1 MKMAKSHPSKNSQDY
16 NNRMQ
21 TIVSPFEYSP
31 DEYNIVAMPSGEAL
45 EKIIQLQ
52 NILGDA
58 IWLMQPS
65 CLHIT
70 VMEIICHTDYGDK
83 SRRELFEQWRLQ
95 CDDIVREVLAEQPQ
109 LTLHFSELIVSPG
122 AIIIKTAESQQ
133 LNDIRAKLLSRTKL
147 PDGTKIPPDITHC
160 SIARYGKSID
170 LEQAQY
176 ATRELSIDLGL
187 PVKQFKL
194 MNDLVPPDFNPNCV
208 ETYELKA

>member
-1 MKMAKSHPSKNSQDY
+1 
-16 NNRMQ
+16 MQ

-31 DEYNIVAMPSGEAL
+31 DEYNIVAMPSGESL
-45 EKIIQLQ
+45 EKITQLQSQLQ

-70 VMEIICHTDYGDK
+70 VMEIICHADYGDK
-83 SRRELFEQWRLQ
+83 SRRELFEQWHKQ
-95 CDDIVREVLAEQPQ
+95 YKDIVREVLAEQPQ
-109 LTLHFSELIVSPG
+109 LTLHFSELVVSPG

-133 LNDIRAKLLSRTKL
+133 LNDIRAKLLSRIKL
-147 PDGTKIPPDITHC
+147 PEGTKIPPDITHC

-176 ATRELSIDLGL
+176 ATRELSVDLDL

-194 MNDLVPPDFNPNCV
+194 MNDLVPPDFNPRCV
-208 ETYELKA
+208 ETYNLKI